1 MLPTFRGWGL
11 WGLLVLA
18 LGPHRKRDVSP
29 VLYHDRSTTGSLIR
43 IVSQHSGESAIR
55 LCILLQHVAL
65 SEKARLC
72 LQRRMPLKSELDF
85 ATMLMQFA
93 TALLLLPSSPTNSAQ
108 IGNIFYLVMLLFQER
123 RSREDTG
130 SIGRRALVDPFESPA
145 MRVLVR

>member
-1 MLPTFRGWGL
+1 M
-11 WGLLVLA
+11 LVLA

-29 VLYHDRSTTGSLIR
+29 ILYHDRTATVLSFGSPPSIQENR
-43 IVSQHSGESAIR
+43 PYVSLFCFS
-55 LCILLQHVAL
+55 LLRCL
-65 SEKARLC
+65 GRPRLC
-72 LQRRMPLKSELDF
+72 LQRRIPLNSELDL